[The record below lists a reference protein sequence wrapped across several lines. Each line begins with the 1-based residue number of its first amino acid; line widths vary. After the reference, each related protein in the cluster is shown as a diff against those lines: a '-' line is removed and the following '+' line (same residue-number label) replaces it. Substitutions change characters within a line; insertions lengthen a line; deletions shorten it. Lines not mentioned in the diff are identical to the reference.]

1 MKRLLLLSAASALI
15 LVAGCDRQAASGP
28 ETDAAAPQPAPA
40 AAPATAPDLP
50 TAELTGLAFR
60 AAWDRNPP
68 VALAG
73 TEGNNGGEGGFSI
86 TEGKLTALG
95 GDRYALIS
103 SGSGVDAGHVT
114 PGVLAIHYLTRTPD
128 GFRRADGRP
137 LLVYGGTF
145 GNAPDWDIRH
155 NLLPNPVVVAESGG
169 VWQGYACSGAE
180 LVELTPQ
187 GPVRRSDFLRL
198 NFSSG
203 GALGDKG
210 QEMEGRIEAGTPGRD
225 FRIQYS
231 GASQA
236 RVTYRLNTQGLYA
249 PVDEP
254 ADLPWC

>member
-1 MKRLLLLSAASALI
+1 MKRLILLSAASVLI
-15 LVAGCDRQAASGP
+15 LAGCDRQAASGP
-28 ETDAAAPQPAPA
+28 DADTAPPTPATASTPA
-40 AAPATAPDLP
+40 AAPDLP
-50 TAELTGLAFR
+50 PAELTGLAFR
-60 AAWDRNPP
+60 AAWDRSPP

-73 TEGNNGGEGGFSI
+73 TEANNGGEGGFSV

-128 GFRRADGRP
+128 GFRRADGQP

-145 GNAPDWDIRH
+145 GNPPDWDIRH

-169 VWQGYACSGAE
+169 TWQGYTCSGAE

-187 GPVRRSDFLRL
+187 GPVRRSDYLRL

-231 GASQA
+231 GASRA
-236 RVTYRLNTQGLYA
+236 RVTYRLNAQGLYA
-249 PVDEP
+249 PIDEP